1 MVTFFSRYSQDGQTV
16 ATLQANGQDME
27 YVINDIKAN
36 TSVKHSL
43 SQKLS
48 DKLHDEVLRIAELVW
63 FTKDEYVIKF
73 GFRPV
78 SDELWTLL
86 KACWQEMTNKENKEY
101 RWIPS
106 C

>member
-63 FTKDEYVIKF
+63 FTKDEYVI
-73 GFRPV
+73 
-78 SDELWTLL
+78 
-86 KACWQEMTNKENKEY
+86 NKEY